1 MLSRSRGLIA
11 LGLAAFAVAGCGKNG
26 AQTEAGAGGAPGA
39 GGSGSGGAAGVS
51 GTGGASG
58 GASGGSS
65 GGSSGGGAGSPG
77 TGGAGVT
84 GGASGGAGHGA
95 AGAAGHSA
103 GGSGAAGAAGR
114 PATGGSGGATGGSAA
129 GGSGGAAGA
138 TAGAAWVTISNGG
151 FWNDSSGKRI
161 EAHGGGFIQVGDT
174 WYWVGEDKSM
184 NSGNFFGVNVYASK
198 DLVTWQFRNAII
210 TRQTSTDLAA
220 ADRIIERP
228 KIIYNDST
236 KQYVMWLHWDGQS
249 YATAQAGV
257 FTCATVDGNYKQ
269 VSHFQPNSNMA
280 RDDSLFKDD
289 DGKAYFMAAANN
301 NQDMI
306 IYQLADDYL
315 SVKSQVVTVFAG
327 KQREAPAMFKQGGR
341 YYLITSAATG
351 WDSNQAQYAS
361 ATNIAGP
368 WSSLTNI
375 GDGTTFDTQSAFVIP
390 YVGSQTTTYIFA
402 GDRWQDPDLV
412 SSKYIWI
419 PIQISGTSLTL
430 NDYAQWQL
438 DVTTGHWSD
447 DQTLIPQTNWSLI
460 SADSQET
467 QGGGREGDQRVRR
480 INLHLL
486 AHAVHRQRAGPPP
499 RDPDRSRGDLRPR
512 RLPLRRPPGQ
522 QHPRDGRQLSVLRQR
537 RQDQLGN
544 GGRDGNVQRRR
555 QRAARDVHPQDR
567 TLHSVRRV
575 VGGRR
580 QRLDQRRRAAHGR
593 SGALAQAVP
602 ATARARPG
610 PKRAR

>member
-1 MLSRSRGLIA
+1 M
-11 LGLAAFAVAGCGKNG
+11 
-26 AQTEAGAGGAPGA
+26 
-39 GGSGSGGAAGVS
+39 
-51 GTGGASG
+51 TGGASG
-58 GASGGSS
+58 GASGS
-65 GGSSGGGAGSPG
+65 
-77 TGGAGVT
+77 
-84 GGASGGAGHGA
+84 AGHGA
-95 AGAAGHSA
+95 AGDGWSSRNRWIGRRCRRGRSTRVGR
-103 GGSGAAGAAGR
+103 GGWLRIGWRRWRDGQ
-114 PATGGSGGATGGSAA
+114 PTK
-129 GGSGGAAGA
+129 
-138 TAGAAWVTISNGG
+138 WVTISNGG
-151 FWNDSSGKRI
+151 FWNDTSGKRI

-228 KIIYNDST
+228 KIVYNDST

-257 FTCATVDGNYKQ
+257 FTSATVDGNYKQ

-368 WSSLTNI
+368 WSSLSNL

-390 YVGSQTTTYIFA
+390 FVGSQATTYIFA

-467 QGGGREGDQRVRR
+467 QGEDGKATNAFDGSTSTFWHTQYTGSAP
-480 INLHLL
+480 
-486 AHAVHRQRAGPPP
+486 AHPHEIQI
-499 RDPDRSRGDLRPR
+499 DLGATYG
-512 RLPLRRPPGQ
+512 L
-522 QHPRDGRQLSVLRQR
+522 DGFHYVA
-537 RQDQLGN
+537 RQDNSTHGMVANYQFYVSTDKTNWGTA
-544 GGRDGNVQRRR
+544 GRDGDLQRRH
-555 QRAARDVHPQDR
+555 QRAARDVHPQER
-567 TLHSVRRV
+567 TLHSVRRA

-593 SGALAQAVP
+593 RGEPIARNPGRVP
-602 ATARARPG
+602 RPPRRARAPLRDLH
-610 PKRAR
+610 

>member
-1 MLSRSRGLIA
+1 MLSWSRGLLA
-11 LGLAAFAVAGCGKNG
+11 LGLAAFLLAGCGKSG
-26 AQTEAGAGGAPGA
+26 TQTETGSGGAPGA
-39 GGSGSGGAAGVS
+39 GGSGSS
-51 GTGGASG
+51 GSG
-58 GASGGSS
+58 GAT
-65 GGSSGGGAGSPG
+65 GGSSGGGAGS
-77 TGGAGVT
+77 TGMAGAGVT
-84 GGASGGAGHGA
+84 GGAGGAASGGSSGGAGQ
-95 AGAAGHSA
+95 GAAGH
-103 GGSGAAGAAGR
+103 
-114 PATGGSGGATGGSAA
+114 PATGGSGGAAGRPAV
-129 GGSGGAAGA
+129 GGSGGAAGGPGAGGNGGSAGA
-138 TAGAAWVTISNGG
+138 TAAAEWVTIANGG
-151 FWNDSSGKRI
+151 FWNDTSGKRI

-184 NSGNFFGVNVYASK
+184 NSGNFFAVNVYASK

-236 KQYVMWLHWDGQS
+236 QQYVMWLHWDGQS

-257 FTCATVDGNYKQ
+257 FTSATVDGNYKQ
-269 VSHFQPNSNMA
+269 VSHFQPNNNMA

-315 SVKSQVVTVFAG
+315 TIKSQVVTVFAG

-368 WSSLTNI
+368 WSSLTNL
-375 GDGTTFDTQSAFVIP
+375 GDGTTYDTQSAFVIP

-430 NDYAQWQL
+430 NDYAEWQL

-447 DQTLIPQTNWSLI
+447 DQTLIPQTNWSLVY
-460 SADSQET
+460 ADSEET
-467 QGGGREGDQRVRR
+467 SAENGKATNAFDGSTSTFWHTQYTGSAPAHPHEIQIDLGATYGVDGFQYVARQDGSTHGMVANYELYVSTDKTTWGTAVASGTFNADTSAQRVMFTRKT
-480 INLHLL
+480 
-486 AHAVHRQRAGPPP
+486 
-499 RDPDRSRGDLRPR
+499 
-512 RLPLRRPPGQ
+512 
-522 QHPRDGRQLSVLRQR
+522 GRYVRFVALSE
-537 RQDQLGN
+537 
-544 GGRDGNVQRRR
+544 
-555 QRAARDVHPQDR
+555 
-567 TLHSVRRV
+567 
-575 VGGRR
+575 VGGNAWTSVAEL
-580 QRLDQRRRAAHGR
+580 RLVG
-593 SGALAQAVP
+593 GAP
-602 ATARARPG
+602 
-610 PKRAR
+610 

>member
-1 MLSRSRGLIA
+1 MLSRSRGLMA
-11 LGLAAFAVAGCGKNG
+11 LGLAAFALAGCGKNG
-26 AQTEAGAGGAPGA
+26 SQTESGAGGAPGA
-39 GGSGSGGAAGVS
+39 GGAGAGGVAGAN

-58 GASGGSS
+58 GVAGAGAGSPGIGGTGMMAGASGSGSGGSS
-65 GGSSGGGAGSPG
+65 GGSSAGS
-77 TGGAGVT
+77 
-84 GGASGGAGHGA
+84 S
-95 AGAAGHSA
+95 GAAGHSA
-103 GGSGAAGAAGR
+103 GGAAGR
-114 PATGGSGGATGGSAA
+114 PAA

-138 TAGAAWVTISNGG
+138 TGAGGTGGATTADQWVTIENGG
-151 FWNDSSGKRI
+151 FWNDTGGKRI

-184 NSGNFFGVNVYASK
+184 NSGNFFAVNIYASK
-198 DLVTWQFRNAII
+198 DLVRWQFRNAII

-228 KIIYNDST
+228 KIVYNDST

-257 FTCATVDGNYKQ
+257 FTCATVDGNYTQK
-269 VSHFQPNSNMA
+269 SHFQPNSNMA

-289 DGKAYFMAAANN
+289 DGKAYFMASANN

-315 SVKSQVVTVFAG
+315 SIKSQVVTVFAG

-368 WSSLTNI
+368 WSSLTNL

-390 YVGSQTTTYIFA
+390 YVGSQATTYIFA

-447 DQTLIPQTNWSLI
+447 DQSLIPQTNWSLVY
-460 SADSQET
+460 ADSQET
-467 QGGGREGDQRVRR
+467 QKEDGKATNAFDGSTSTFWHTQYTGSAPALPHEIQIDLGATYGLDGFHYVARQDDSTHGMVADYQFYVSSDKTNWGTAVATGTFNADTSAQRVMFTRKT
-480 INLHLL
+480 
-486 AHAVHRQRAGPPP
+486 
-499 RDPDRSRGDLRPR
+499 
-512 RLPLRRPPGQ
+512 
-522 QHPRDGRQLSVLRQR
+522 GRYIRFVALSE
-537 RQDQLGN
+537 
-544 GGRDGNVQRRR
+544 
-555 QRAARDVHPQDR
+555 
-567 TLHSVRRV
+567 
-575 VGGRR
+575 VGGNPWTSIAELRMV
-580 QRLDQRRRAAHGR
+580 GG
-593 SGALAQAVP
+593 SI
-602 ATARARPG
+602 
-610 PKRAR
+610 

>member
-1 MLSRSRGLIA
+1 
-11 LGLAAFAVAGCGKNG
+11 
-26 AQTEAGAGGAPGA
+26 
-39 GGSGSGGAAGVS
+39 
-51 GTGGASG
+51 
-58 GASGGSS
+58 
-65 GGSSGGGAGSPG
+65 
-77 TGGAGVT
+77 
-84 GGASGGAGHGA
+84 
-95 AGAAGHSA
+95 
-103 GGSGAAGAAGR
+103 
-114 PATGGSGGATGGSAA
+114 
-129 GGSGGAAGA
+129 
-138 TAGAAWVTISNGG
+138 
-151 FWNDSSGKRI
+151 
-161 EAHGGGFIQVGDT
+161 
-174 WYWVGEDKSM
+174 M
-184 NSGNFFGVNVYASK
+184 NSGNFFAVNVYASK

-210 TRQTSTDLAA
+210 TRQTSADLAA

-257 FTCATVDGNYKQ
+257 FSCATVDGNYNQ

-361 ATNIAGP
+361 ATSIAGP
-368 WSSLTNI
+368 WSSLTNL
-375 GDGTTFDTQSAFVIP
+375 GDGTTYDTQSAFVIP
-390 YVGSQTTTYIFA
+390 YVGSQATTYIFA

-447 DQTLIPQTNWSLI
+447 DQTLIPQTDWSLVY
-460 SADSQET
+460 ADSQET
-467 QGGGREGDQRVRR
+467 QAENDAATKAFDGSTSTFWHTQYTGSAPAHPHEIQIDLGATYGLDGFQYVARQDNNTHGMVANYQFYVSADKTNWGTAVATGTFNADASAQRVMFTRKT
-480 INLHLL
+480 
-486 AHAVHRQRAGPPP
+486 
-499 RDPDRSRGDLRPR
+499 
-512 RLPLRRPPGQ
+512 
-522 QHPRDGRQLSVLRQR
+522 GRYVRFVALSE
-537 RQDQLGN
+537 
-544 GGRDGNVQRRR
+544 
-555 QRAARDVHPQDR
+555 
-567 TLHSVRRV
+567 
-575 VGGRR
+575 VGGNAWTSVAELRMVGGV
-580 QRLDQRRRAAHGR
+580 A
-593 SGALAQAVP
+593 SP
-602 ATARARPG
+602 
-610 PKRAR
+610 

>member
-11 LGLAAFAVAGCGKNG
+11 LGLALLALAGCGKNG
-26 AQTEAGAGGAPGA
+26 SQTESGSGAAPGA
-39 GGSGSGGAAGVS
+39 GGSGSGGAAGVHGAGGGS
-51 GTGGASG
+51 GGGAGGLSG

-65 GGSSGGGAGSPG
+65 GGAVGSPG
-77 TGGAGVT
+77 TAGAGGA
-84 GGASGGAGHGA
+84 ASGGAGHGA
-95 AGAAGHSA
+95 AGAAGHPLTGGA
-103 GGSGAAGAAGR
+103 GGAAGAAGR
-114 PATGGSGGATGGSAA
+114 PAV
-129 GGSGGAAGA
+129 GGSGGAAADSGSGGNGGNAANSGAAGA
-138 TAGAAWVTISNGG
+138 TAADQWVTISNGG
-151 FWNDSSGKRI
+151 FWNDTSGKRI

-198 DLVTWQFRNAII
+198 DLVSWQFRNAII

-249 YATAQAGV
+249 YATARGGGLHLRHRRWRLQAG
-257 FTCATVDGNYKQ
+257 G
-269 VSHFQPNSNMA
+269 HFQPNSNMA

-306 IYQLADDYL
+306 VVPARRRLPL
-315 SVKSQVVTVFAG
+315 GKSQVVTVFAG

-368 WSSLTNI
+368 WSSLTNL

-390 YVGSQTTTYIFA
+390 YVGSQTTTYVFA

-447 DQTLIPQTNWSLI
+447 DQSMIPQTNWSLVY
-460 SADSQET
+460 ADSQET
-467 QGGGREGDQRVRR
+467 QGEDGKATNAFDGSTSTLWHTQYTGSAPAHPHEIQIDLGATYGLDGFHYVARQDNSTHGMVANYQFYVSTDKTNWGTAVATGTFNADTSAQRVMFTRKTGR
-480 INLHLL
+480 Y
-486 AHAVHRQRAGPPP
+486 V
-499 RDPDRSRGDLRPR
+499 
-512 RLPLRRPPGQ
+512 RLVA
-522 QHPRDGRQLSVLRQR
+522 LSE
-537 RQDQLGN
+537 
-544 GGRDGNVQRRR
+544 
-555 QRAARDVHPQDR
+555 
-567 TLHSVRRV
+567 
-575 VGGRR
+575 VGGNAWTSVAELRMV
-580 QRLDQRRRAAHGR
+580 GG
-593 SGALAQAVP
+593 SP
-602 ATARARPG
+602 
-610 PKRAR
+610 

>member
-11 LGLAAFAVAGCGKNG
+11 LGLAAFTLAGCGKNG
-26 AQTEAGAGGAPGA
+26 SQTEAGAGGAPGS
-39 GGSGSGGAAGVS
+39 GGSGAGGAAGLN
-51 GTGGASG
+51 GPG

-65 GGSSGGGAGSPG
+65 GGGADLSGTA
-77 TGGAGVT
+77 GAGVPSGA
-84 GGASGGAGHGA
+84 GGAASGGSSGGAGPGA
-95 AGAAGHSA
+95 AGAAGH
-103 GGSGAAGAAGR
+103 
-114 PATGGSGGATGGSAA
+114 PATGGSGGAAGRPAVGGSGGVA
-129 GGSGGAAGA
+129 GGSGAGGAAGA
-138 TAGAAWVTISNGG
+138 TVAAEWVTIANGG
-151 FWNDSSGKRI
+151 FWNDTSGKRI
-161 EAHGGGFIQVGDT
+161 EAHGAGFIQVGDT

-236 KQYVMWLHWDGQS
+236 KQYVMWLHWDGAN

-257 FTCATVDGNYKQ
+257 FTSATVDGNYTQ
-269 VSHFQPNSNMA
+269 VSHFQPNNNMA

-289 DGKAYFMAAANN
+289 DGNAYFMAAANN

-368 WSSLTNI
+368 WSSLTNL
-375 GDGTTFDTQSAFVIP
+375 GDGTTYDTQSAFVIP

-430 NDYAQWQL
+430 NDYAEWQL

-447 DQTLIPQTNWSLI
+447 DQTMIPQTNWSLI
-460 SADSQET
+460 YADSEET
-467 QGGGREGDQRVRR
+467 SAENGKATNAFDGSTSTFWHTQYTGSAPAHPHEIQIDLGATYGLDGFHYVARQDNNTHGMVADYQFYVSTDKTNWGTAVATGTFNADASAQRVMFTRKT
-480 INLHLL
+480 
-486 AHAVHRQRAGPPP
+486 
-499 RDPDRSRGDLRPR
+499 
-512 RLPLRRPPGQ
+512 
-522 QHPRDGRQLSVLRQR
+522 GRYVRFVALSE
-537 RQDQLGN
+537 
-544 GGRDGNVQRRR
+544 
-555 QRAARDVHPQDR
+555 
-567 TLHSVRRV
+567 
-575 VGGRR
+575 VGGNPWTSVAELRMV
-580 QRLDQRRRAAHGR
+580 GG
-593 SGALAQAVP
+593 SP
-602 ATARARPG
+602 
-610 PKRAR
+610 

>member
-1 MLSRSRGLIA
+1 MLSRSGGLIA

-26 AQTEAGAGGAPGA
+26 SQTEAGAGGAPGA
-39 GGSGSGGAAGVS
+39 GGSGSGGAAGGK

-58 GASGGSS
+58 GAPGG
-65 GGSSGGGAGSPG
+65 GSGGGAGSSG
-77 TGGAGVT
+77 AGGAASGR
-84 GGASGGAGHGA
+84 ASGGAGHGA
-95 AGAAGHSA
+95 AGAAG
-103 GGSGAAGAAGR
+103 R
-114 PATGGSGGATGGSAA
+114 PAA
-129 GGSGGAAGA
+129 GGSGGAAGGFASGGAGGA
-138 TAGAAWVTISNGG
+138 TAADHWVTIKNGG
-151 FWNDSSGKRI
+151 FWNDTSGKRI

-184 NSGNFFGVNVYASK
+184 NSGNFFGVNIYASK
-198 DLVTWQFRNAII
+198 DLVSWQFRNTII

-257 FTCATVDGNYKQ
+257 FSCATVDGNYKQ

-315 SVKSQVVTVFAG
+315 SIKSQVVTVFAG
-327 KQREAPAMFKQGGR
+327 MQREAPAMFKQGGR

-368 WSSLTNI
+368 WSSLTNL

-390 YVGSQTTTYIFA
+390 YVGSQATTYIFA
-402 GDRWQDPDLV
+402 GDRWQDPDLA

-430 NDYAQWQL
+430 NDYAEWQL
-438 DVTTGHWSD
+438 DVTSGHWSD
-447 DQTLIPQTNWSLI
+447 DQTLVPQTNWSLVY
-460 SADSQET
+460 ADSQET
-467 QGGGREGDQRVRR
+467 QGEDGKATNAFDGSTSTFWHTQYTGSAPAHPHEIQIDLGATYGLDGFHYVPRQDNNTHGMVADYEFYVSTDKTNWGTAVATGIFNADTSAQRVMFTRKTGRYIRFVAELEVGGNLWTSVAELRMVGASDSFSTVASPKSKRKGYR
-480 INLHLL
+480 I
-486 AHAVHRQRAGPPP
+486 
-499 RDPDRSRGDLRPR
+499 RPSS
-512 RLPLRRPPGQ
+512 G
-522 QHPRDGRQLSVLRQR
+522 GSQR
-537 RQDQLGN
+537 R
-544 GGRDGNVQRRR
+544 
-555 QRAARDVHPQDR
+555 
-567 TLHSVRRV
+567 
-575 VGGRR
+575 
-580 QRLDQRRRAAHGR
+580 
-593 SGALAQAVP
+593 
-602 ATARARPG
+602 
-610 PKRAR
+610 

>member
-26 AQTEAGAGGAPGA
+26 SQTETGAGGAPGV
-39 GGSGSGGAAGVS
+39 GGSGNSGSGGAAGVS
-51 GTGGASG
+51 VTGGAAGGASG
-58 GASGGSS
+58 GGAGSSSSGGSAMTGGAGGAASGGSS
-65 GGSSGGGAGSPG
+65 GG
-77 TGGAGVT
+77 
-84 GGASGGAGHGA
+84 AGH
-95 AGAAGHSA
+95 
-103 GGSGAAGAAGR
+103 GAAGAAGR
-114 PATGGSGGATGGSAA
+114 PATGGSGGAAGAAGRPAA
-129 GGSGGAAGA
+129 GGSGGAAGSSASGGAGGA
-138 TAGAAWVTISNGG
+138 TVAAEWVTISNGG
-151 FWNDSSGKRI
+151 FWNDTSGKRI

-198 DLVTWQFRNAII
+198 DLVSWQFRNAII

-257 FTCATVDGNYKQ
+257 FTSATVDGNYKQ

-368 WSSLTNI
+368 WSGLSNI

-390 YVGSQTTTYIFA
+390 YVGSQATTYIFA

-447 DQTLIPQTNWSLI
+447 DQTLIPQANWSLI

-467 QGGGREGDQRVRR
+467 QGEDGKATNAFDGSTSTFWHTQYTGSVPTHPHEIQ
-480 INLHLL
+480 I
-486 AHAVHRQRAGPPP
+486 
-499 RDPDRSRGDLRPR
+499 DLGATYG
-512 RLPLRRPPGQ
+512 L
-522 QHPRDGRQLSVLRQR
+522 DGFHYVA
-537 RQDQLGN
+537 RQDNNTHGMVANYQFYVSTDKTNWGTAVATGTFN
-544 GGRDGNVQRRR
+544 ADASAQGVMFTRKTGRY
-555 QRAARDVHPQDR
+555 
-567 TLHSVRRV
+567 VRFV
-575 VGGRR
+575 ALSEVGGNPWTSVAELRMV
-580 QRLDQRRRAAHGR
+580 G
-593 SGALAQAVP
+593 SSP
-602 ATARARPG
+602 
-610 PKRAR
+610 

>member
-11 LGLAAFAVAGCGKNG
+11 LGLAAVSLAGCGNNG
-26 AQTEAGAGGAPGA
+26 SQTAAGTGGAPGA
-39 GGSGSGGAAGVS
+39 GGSGAGGAAGLHGS
-51 GTGGASG
+51 GGASG
-58 GASGGSS
+58 GASGGF
-65 GGSSGGGAGSPG
+65 GGGAGSSG
-77 TGGAGVT
+77 TAGAGMTGGAGGPAT

-95 AGAAGHSA
+95 AGAAG
-103 GGSGAAGAAGR
+103 R
-114 PATGGSGGATGGSAA
+114 PATGGSGGAAGRPAA
-129 GGSGGAAGA
+129 GGSGGAAGGPGSGGPGGSAGA
-138 TAGAAWVTISNGG
+138 TAAAEWVTISNGG
-151 FWNDSSGKRI
+151 FWNDTSGKRI

-184 NSGNFFGVNVYASK
+184 NSGNFFGVNIYASK
-198 DLVTWQFRNAII
+198 DLVSWQFRNAII

-236 KQYVMWLHWDGQS
+236 QQYVMWLHWDGAN

-257 FTCATVDGNYKQ
+257 FTSATVDGNYKQ

-361 ATNIAGP
+361 ATSIAGP

-390 YVGSQTTTYIFA
+390 YVGSQATTYIFA

-447 DQTLIPQTNWSLI
+447 DQTTIPQTNWSLVYADSEETSAENGKATNAFDGSTSTFWHTQYTGSAPAHPHEI
-460 SADSQET
+460 QIDLGATYGLDGFHYVARQDSNTHGMVANYQFYVSADKTNWGAAVATGTFNADASP
-467 QGGGREGDQRVRR
+467 QRVMFTRKT
-480 INLHLL
+480 
-486 AHAVHRQRAGPPP
+486 
-499 RDPDRSRGDLRPR
+499 
-512 RLPLRRPPGQ
+512 
-522 QHPRDGRQLSVLRQR
+522 GRYIRFVALSE
-537 RQDQLGN
+537 
-544 GGRDGNVQRRR
+544 
-555 QRAARDVHPQDR
+555 
-567 TLHSVRRV
+567 
-575 VGGRR
+575 VGGNAWTSVAELRMIGG
-580 QRLDQRRRAAHGR
+580 AA
-593 SGALAQAVP
+593 P
-602 ATARARPG
+602 
-610 PKRAR
+610 